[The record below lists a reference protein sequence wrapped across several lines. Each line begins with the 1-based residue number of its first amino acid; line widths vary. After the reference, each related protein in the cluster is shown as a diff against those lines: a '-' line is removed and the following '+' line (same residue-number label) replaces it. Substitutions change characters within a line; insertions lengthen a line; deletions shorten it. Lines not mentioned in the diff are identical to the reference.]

1 MNYIELIRT
10 FWRLH
15 EEHSFSTAEIAL
27 YLYLVEV
34 SNICRWKNPFKR
46 NNAKIQADLN
56 ISYNILK
63 NARNKLQQAG
73 LITYQTRN
81 GSPNVTYILAQP
93 ESGYMKNNE
102 VDDEVTVQESAQ
114 PAPTKYK
121 QNKTQTKLNNKR
133 EYPFQEIAEMWN
145 TLCPLQPKIKK
156 ITRGREEKIR
166 KRLDEIGGCAAEWTI
181 TLRQAFEKISQSTFM
196 QGENKNG
203 WRATFDWVFENDK
216 NIIKILEGN
225 YDNRN
230 SHFTSDRTN
239 RTTTRA
245 DERKRELDHL
255 ENLCE
260 AVLQCDIPP
269 QY

>member
-27 YLYLVEV
+27 YFYLVEV

-56 ISYNILK
+56 ISYNVLK
-63 NARNKLQQAG
+63 NARNKIQQAG
-73 LITYQTRN
+73 LITYQTCN
-81 GSPNVTYILAQP
+81 GSPNVTYVLSQP
-93 ESGYMKNNE
+93 ESGYIKPADE
-102 VDDEVTVQESAQ
+102 IGDEVEDEVNPQ

-121 QNKTQTKLNNKR
+121 QNKTQTKQNKIT
-133 EYPFQEIAEMWN
+133 YPFEEIVDLWN
-145 TLCPLQPKIKK
+145 SLCPIQPKIKK
-156 ITRGREEKIR
+156 MPRGREEKIR
-166 KRLDEIGGCAAEWTI
+166 RRLDEIGVQGDWLPTMQKVFLKVGE
-181 TLRQAFEKISQSTFM
+181 STFM

-203 WRATFDWVFENDK
+203 WRATFDWIFENDK

-230 SHFTSDRTN
+230 SHSATFRTN
-239 RTTTRA
+239 GTASCA
-245 DERKRELDHL
+245 DERRRELDHL
-255 ENLCE
+255 EDLCE
-260 AVLQCDIPP
+260 AVLQCDIPL